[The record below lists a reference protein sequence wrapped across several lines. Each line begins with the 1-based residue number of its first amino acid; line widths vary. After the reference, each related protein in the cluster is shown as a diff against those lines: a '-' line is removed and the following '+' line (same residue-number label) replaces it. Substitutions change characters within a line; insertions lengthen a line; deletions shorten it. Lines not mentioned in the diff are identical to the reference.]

1 MRAVMSIF
9 SQGPGGG
16 DVHLGMVKKLVV
28 VCELW
33 DVGPLIWVCGYQV
46 RESYSFSEYR

>member
-1 MRAVMSIF
+1 MPLF
-9 SQGPGGG
+9 SQGPGVG